1 MRETCGEGA
10 QVVVCCMMGVTA
22 AQVRVNAVSNETG
35 REGREVACMESSLAC
50 AAEPLGNPGT

>member
-1 MRETCGEGA
+1 
-10 QVVVCCMMGVTA
+10 MMGVTA

-35 REGREVACMESSLAC
+35 RGGGGVACMESSLAR